1 MKLKKTILGL
11 AVVAVAGVNAWLAND
26 VRLAK
31 NELSLV
37 NLENVADAQEVKATK
52 WSGRTTGC
60 NYPADTYTCPE
71 LQLVSAPN
79 SGSDSHWVWAIV
91 YYLYCDCDDKTDRY
105 CEPYTKTGYTI
116 QTAPTR
122 R

>member
-37 NLENVADAQEVKATK
+37 NLENVADASEQTGEGDAGKGEKVESWPSEDFSNEWIYIDGRKTKARGNRVWHEVDCEGQNPSDCQPK
-52 WSGRTTGC
+52 WEF
-60 NYPADTYTCPE
+60 A
-71 LQLVSAPN
+71 
-79 SGSDSHWVWAIV
+79 
-91 YYLYCDCDDKTDRY
+91 YYVLH
-105 CEPYTKTGYTI
+105 
-116 QTAPTR
+116 
-122 R
+122 